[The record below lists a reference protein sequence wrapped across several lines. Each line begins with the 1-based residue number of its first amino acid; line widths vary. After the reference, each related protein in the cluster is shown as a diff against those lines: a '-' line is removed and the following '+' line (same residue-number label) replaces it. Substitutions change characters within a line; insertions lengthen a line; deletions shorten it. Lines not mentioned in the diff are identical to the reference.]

1 MHLKVLVSSVMLF
14 ILIAVSACVQN
25 QAVLSVDDVIANRSG
40 FINQNISVEGIAGA
54 EKIRC
59 TLMACSEDS
68 PCCNRCGGSLTLSG
82 ASSTLEISGVY
93 EGRGIGCSGNN
104 CNQTCYPM
112 ERGKKYIVT
121 GALKESYGELYIELK
136 SLREIQ

>member
-1 MHLKVLVSSVMLF
+1 MHLKVLVLFAMLF

-25 QAVLSVDDVIANRSG
+25 QVALSVDDAIAKRSG
-40 FINQNISVEGIAGA
+40 LINQNISVEGIAGA
-54 EKIRC
+54 EKVRC
-59 TLMACSEDS
+59 TLMNCPEDN
-68 PCCNRCGGSLTLSG
+68 PCCNSCGGSLILSDG
-82 ASSTLEISGVY
+82 KAGLEIRGVY

-112 ERGKKYIVT
+112 ERGKKYIIT

-136 SLREIQ
+136 SLREIR

>member
-1 MHLKVLVSSVMLF
+1 MHLKVWVPFTMLF

-25 QAVLSVDDVIANRSG
+25 QAVLTVDGVIANRSEL
-40 FINQNISVEGIAGA
+40 INLNISVEGIAGA

-59 TLMACSEDS
+59 TLMACPEDN
-68 PCCNRCGGSLTLSG
+68 PCCNRCGGSLSIFG
-82 ASSTLEISGVY
+82 SNSTLEIRGQY

-104 CNQTCYPM
+104 CNRTCYPM
-112 ERGKKYIVT
+112 ETGKKYIII

-136 SLREIQ
+136 SLRENQ